1 MSAIKRLPSENPL
14 LTARAHGL
22 QIAFE
27 RIILAGAFWGKN
39 NFQGRTN
46 KQRKKKNLRRILF
59 EHYFRNLFQFK
70 NSI

>member
-1 MSAIKRLPSENPL
+1 M
-14 LTARAHGL
+14 HGL

-46 KQRKKKNLRRILF
+46 KQREKKKNLRRILF
-59 EHYFRNLFQFK
+59 EHYFRNLFQFE

>member
-1 MSAIKRLPSENPL
+1 M
-14 LTARAHGL
+14 HGL

-46 KQRKKKNLRRILF
+46 KQREKKKEFKAHFIRTLF
-59 EHYFRNLFQFK
+59 SEFIPIRK
-70 NSI
+70 